1 MPGRA
6 LRAALILG
14 LVGASLASQAASER
28 ALAQATRPKY
38 YGDPAVFPNTCE
50 TTASGASEVTDD
62 KGYLCSR
69 GDIDWQTGCCAR
81 GTQFDCSRCRT
92 GRADSDDCC
101 ETHEA
106 CVSCCMA
113 PGSGVEKWWSSFTQL
128 RTESR
133 HDWGSRFEFCTYRC
147 RVHARSTAHENDYI
161 ERSHKHCFSKDAR
174 PRDPAENGPAFPAGV
189 QAVKG
194 DVGKACREVCG
205 SLTFSPRGMASVNTC
220 NELSRHFNCEAGCE
234 RVEDAAAPG
243 YVSGS
248 VGRTGSPAMC
258 LVSVDAAG
266 NPKAFQESDREAKRP
281 NFHRLCACG

>member
-1 MPGRA
+1 M
-6 LRAALILG
+6 
-14 LVGASLASQAASER
+14 
-28 ALAQATRPKY
+28 
-38 YGDPAVFPNTCE
+38 
-50 TTASGASEVTDD
+50 
-62 KGYLCSR
+62 
-69 GDIDWQTGCCAR
+69 
-81 GTQFDCSRCRT
+81 
-92 GRADSDDCC
+92 
-101 ETHEA
+101 
-106 CVSCCMA
+106 
-113 PGSGVEKWWSSFTQL
+113 
-128 RTESR
+128 
-133 HDWGSRFEFCTYRC
+133 
-147 RVHARSTAHENDYI
+147 
-161 ERSHKHCFSKDAR
+161 
-174 PRDPAENGPAFPAGV
+174 
-189 QAVKG
+189 KG